1 MTEIL
6 IHKICK
12 DDKKA
17 QKEFYFRYS
26 TQMFCLTFRYVSNE
40 QDAASIVNSGFYKI
54 FSNIRDFIY
63 NNEKSL
69 ISWMSKIII
78 NEALMFLRQQI
89 IYTES
94 DDLIHS
100 TSDDFLPQTKL
111 IMEDYYNLIRE
122 LPDDLRIVFNL
133 YAIDGY
139 SHKEIAAKLNIKESS
154 SRVYL
159 TRARN
164 MLRQK
169 LLNHG

>member
-6 IHKICK
+6 IHKIRK

-17 QKEFYFRYS
+17 QKEFYFKYS
-26 TQMFCLTFRYVSNE
+26 TQMFCLTFRYVRNE

-54 FSNIRDFIY
+54 FNNIREFRY

-78 NEALMFLRQQI
+78 NEALMFLRQQVI
-89 IYTES
+89 HIDS
-94 DDLIHS
+94 DELNHS
-100 TSDDFLPQTKL
+100 TSNDFLPQTNL